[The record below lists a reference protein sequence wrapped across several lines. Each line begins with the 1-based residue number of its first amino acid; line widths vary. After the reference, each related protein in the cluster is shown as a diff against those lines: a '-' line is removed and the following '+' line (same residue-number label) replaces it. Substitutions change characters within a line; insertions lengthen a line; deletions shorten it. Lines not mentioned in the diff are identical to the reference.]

1 MCQKHLNGTEGRL
14 KNFKSQRVTQVLRY
28 FGNKRYLSLQC
39 VFHGIRLLRLQT
51 IGCRET
57 INRFFIAFF

>member
-1 MCQKHLNGTEGRL
+1 MCQKHLNGMEGRL
-14 KNFKSQRVTQVLRY
+14 KNIKSQCVTQVLRS
-28 FGNKRYLSLQC
+28 FGNKRYIPLQC

-57 INRFFIAFF
+57 INRFFFISF